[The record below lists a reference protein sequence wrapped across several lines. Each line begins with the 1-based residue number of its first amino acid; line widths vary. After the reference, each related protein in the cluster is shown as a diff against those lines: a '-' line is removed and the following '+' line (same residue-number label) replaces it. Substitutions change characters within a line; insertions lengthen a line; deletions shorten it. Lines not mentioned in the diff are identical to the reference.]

1 MRLTKLKIAGFKSF
15 VDPTTVTFPSS
26 LTGVVGPNG
35 CGKSNIIDA
44 VRWVMGEISAKHLR
58 GESMADVIFN
68 GSAARKPLGA
78 ASVEMVFDNSE
89 GKIGGQYANYN
100 EVSLRRTVSRDGTS
114 DYFINGTKVRR
125 KDITQM
131 FLGTGLGSRSYAIIE
146 QGMIS
151 RVIDA
156 RPEDLRAFLE
166 EAAGISRYKERRR
179 ETENRISTTREN
191 LERLNDLR
199 EEIEK
204 QINRLQRQAATARRY
219 QVLKEE
225 QRRLQA
231 ELLAL
236 RLQSLEHDAVAKDAE
251 SQRCEMAMQAAI
263 ADLREAEAEIER
275 IRAEQSAQV
284 DVLSAI
290 QARFY
295 EAGAEVTRIEQSIQ
309 YTREMRQRQRA
320 DLELAQT
327 QMQELGE
334 VIQRDRSQGDALTAE
349 LATMVPGLD
358 DAHETERSTRQAL
371 ERAEQALAAW
381 QQAWDTH
388 AKAVAAGQGE
398 TQVER
403 ARIEQLEN
411 QQRRLLQQQER
422 QLAEQ
427 AGLREQTPTAS
438 LDGLADQTASAA
450 DAGQRA
456 QQELQEVLAELA
468 ATRERERDQARGL
481 NELRTQWQAALSK
494 QLATEA
500 LQQAALGKAAGK
512 VTQWLKAQCL
522 DGRPRLAQQLR
533 VDRGWERAVETVL
546 GSYLEA
552 VCVDGLDSV
561 TELLASFDGGQLAVV
576 TGGEVASGG
585 ASPGGA
591 PDAASLR
598 AKVQGAAVLGSLL
611 ASVYAADS
619 LSEALR
625 RRPDLR
631 AGESVVTRDGIWI
644 GPDWLRLSRDQD
656 PRAGVIEREETL
668 REVRAAADR
677 LGASVKDLEHQLTV
691 TRDSVREREDQRER
705 LQTDVNRLHRE
716 HVERRAALDSA
727 RARMQELTRRTTQL
741 ETSLTDVREELQR
754 TEVDLRTARGRM
766 ETAIDALAALEPK
779 RLALEQDRDRMRE
792 ALATAR
798 QGAQA
803 AQQAA
808 RELAL
813 QVESRRASLASLST
827 TVARVEKQLE
837 TLVARRDELAVQLAE
852 GDAPLVELQAQL
864 EQVLDVRAKVENE
877 LHAARIATDELD
889 AHLRERD
896 GARDALAQRVEAAR
910 KEMDDARLAAEQ
922 IRVRR
927 ENITE
932 QLTATQF
939 EFAVLIAALAPDAT
953 VESWDAQLTDTAGKI
968 ERLGQVNL
976 AAIDE
981 FKEQS
986 ERKEYLDRQFTDL
999 TDALETLE
1007 SAMRKIDRE
1016 TRTRFQDTFDRV
1028 NAGLKEKFP
1037 RLFGGGHAYLELEG
1051 EDSSA
1056 AGVSVMARPPGK
1068 RNSTISQLSG
1078 GEKALTAVALVFSI
1092 FDLNPAPFCLLDEV
1106 DAPLD
1111 ENNVGRFCDIV
1122 RDMSR
1127 NVQFIF
1133 ITHNKSTMELAS
1145 QLVGVTMNEPGV
1157 SRLVAVDVDEA
1168 VRLAAM

>member
-68 GSAARKPLGA
+68 GSAARKPLGS
-78 ASVEMVFDNSE
+78 ASVEMVFENSE
-89 GKIGGQYANYN
+89 GKIGGAYANYN

-125 KDITQM
+125 KDITQL

-179 ETENRISTTREN
+179 ETENRIGTTREN

-199 EEIEK
+199 EEVEK
-204 QINRLQRQAATARRY
+204 QIRHLQRQAATARRY
-219 QVLKEE
+219 QALKEE
-225 QRRLQA
+225 QRKLQA

-236 RLQSLEHDAVAKDAE
+236 RLQSLEREAGSRE
-251 SQRCEMAMQAAI
+251 ETSRNCELAMQAAI
-263 ADLREAEAEIER
+263 ADLREAEAEIES
-275 IRAEQSAQV
+275 IRARQSAQV
-284 DVLSAI
+284 DALSAI
-290 QARFY
+290 QGRFY
-295 EAGAEVTRIEQSIQ
+295 EAGSEVTRIEQNIQ
-309 YTREMRQRQRA
+309 HLRELRQRHRA
-320 DLELAQT
+320 DLELAET
-327 QMQELGE
+327 QSAELAE
-334 VIQRDRSQGDALTAE
+334 LIERDRSQMAALGAE
-349 LATMVPGLD
+349 LATMEPGLD
-358 DAHETERSTRQAL
+358 GAHEV
-371 ERAEQALAAW
+371 ERASRLMLEQAEHALAAW
-381 QQAWDTH
+381 QQAWDQH
-388 AKAVAAGQGE
+388 ARAVALGQGE

-403 ARIEQLEN
+403 ARIEQLDN
-411 QQRRLLQQQER
+411 QQRRLLQQRER
-422 QLAEQ
+422 QQAE
-427 AGLREQTPTAS
+427 RAS
-438 LDGLADQTASAA
+438 LDAQRPTVSLEELGEQAAVAA
-450 DAGQRA
+450 DAGERA
-456 QQELQEVLAELA
+456 QRELQDVLAELA
-468 ATRERERDQARGL
+468 DTREREREETRAL
-481 NELRTQWQAALSK
+481 NELRAQWQNALSA
-494 QLATEA
+494 QVSTEA
-500 LQQAALGKAAGK
+500 LQQAALGKASGK
-512 VTQWLKAQCL
+512 VTQWLKAQSL
-522 DGRPRLAQQLR
+522 DQQPRLAQQLR
-533 VDRGWERAVETVL
+533 VEKGWERAVETVL

-552 VCVDGLDSV
+552 VCVDGLDGV
-561 TELLASFDGGQLAVV
+561 AELLGSFDGGQLAVV
-576 TGGEVASGG
+576 TGGTAAETVAATS
-585 ASPGGA
+585 
-591 PDAASLR
+591 SLR
-598 AKVQGAAVLGSLL
+598 AKVQGASVLGSLL
-611 ASVYAADS
+611 SAVYAAET
-619 LSEALR
+619 LTEALAR
-625 RRPDLR
+625 RRDLHV
-631 AGESVVTRDGIWI
+631 GESVVTRDGIWI
-644 GPDWLRLSRDQD
+644 GPDWLRISRDRD
-656 PRAGVIEREETL
+656 PHAGVLEREESL
-668 REVRAAADR
+668 REIRARVAR
-677 LGASVKDLEHQLTV
+677 LANQLEELEHQLNL
-691 TRDSVREREDQRER
+691 TRERVREREDRRE
-705 LQTDVNRLHRE
+705 QAQGDVNRLHRE
-716 HVERRAALDSA
+716 HVDRRASLDSA
-727 RARMQELTRRTTQL
+727 RSRVQEIARRGALL
-741 ETSLTDVREELQR
+741 ETGLADVQEELQR
-754 TEVDLRTARGRM
+754 TDADLHTARGRM
-766 ETAIDALAALEPK
+766 ATAIDALAALEPQRVELESERE
-779 RLALEQDRDRMRE
+779 RLRA
-792 ALATAR
+792 ALAAAR
-798 QGAQA
+798 VSAQS

-808 RELAL
+808 RDLAL
-813 QVESRRASLASLST
+813 QVEARRSSFASLTT
-827 TVARVEKQLE
+827 TVARVERQLE
-837 TLVARRDELAVQLAE
+837 SLEKRRDELAAQLAG
-852 GDAPLVELQAQL
+852 GDEPLLVLEAQL
-864 EQVLDVRAKVENE
+864 EQVLDARARVENE
-877 LHAARIATDELD
+877 LHAARLATDELD
-889 AHLRERD
+889 AELRERD
-896 GARDALAQRVEAAR
+896 SGRAAVESRVESARAAL
-910 KEMDDARLAAEQ
+910 DDARLAAEQ
-922 IRVRR
+922 TRVRR
-927 ENITE
+927 ENIGE
-932 QLTATQF
+932 QLAATQF
-939 EFAVLIAALAPDAT
+939 ELAALIEGLAPTADL
-953 VESWDAQLTDTAGKI
+953 ESWEAQLAEVGGKI

-986 ERKEYLDRQFTDL
+986 ERKEYLDRQFKDL